1 MSDKNEHRL
10 AQGED
15 YPVVEVS
22 MVAEGHAVGLYMHP
36 SGDTTL
42 AHDMIGKQYMLV
54 PVSTQPP
61 HQDRGEVNLDQVDA
75 ALFCTPVTD
84 DGDELAMPIDCMNM
98 GTPEQLPLARTIMR
112 AALTAALPE
121 AKQQTE
127 EVLAHGWFHALPD
140 GDYEFH
146 DETSGAGK
154 YCPRCVRAK
163 IVRE

>member
-10 AQGED
+10 VQGED

-61 HQDRGEVNLDQVDA
+61 HQDRGEVEWQAIKLLA
-75 ALFCTPVTD
+75 AACCVSPAVIECNAATD
-84 DGDELAMPIDCMNM
+84 DVS
-98 GTPEQLPLARTIMR
+98 MR
-112 AALTAALPE
+112 IALRAITAALTE